1 MATPDKETKTD
12 PVKVSGSKKR
22 KEKKSK
28 EVESYDVAQYVAKT
42 ARLQF
47 DKLSIDVDLKHGQ
60 ACVWC
65 VGRGVGVGLCC

>member
-1 MATPDKETKTD
+1 MATPDKETKTY
-12 PVKVSGSKKR
+12 PEKVGGSKKR

-60 ACVWC
+60 ACEWC
-65 VGRGVGVGLCC
+65 V